1 MDRELLLALLALL
14 TGWPV
19 MVGVAVLTSAWPG
32 AECSS
37 GREDERRLFRRV
49 TAPLFAGLVVA
60 CALLGWALDEP
71 ADAER
76 VPVPFMVAAVVPFVV
91 VMRALARAAVALFP
105 RALPPACTVGVL
117 RPRVHVAP
125 SLASALSE
133 SQLHAVLA
141 HEQSHAR
148 HHDPLR
154 IAVAQLA
161 CDLVW
166 PLPGQGRTLTLWLH
180 ALEVARD
187 EDARR
192 TGAEPESLAEAL
204 IACARLSI
212 PRRGAAVA
220 AAAVPSHRL
229 EERIGRLLRPLP
241 ADRRS
246 RSGPLALAVAAVL
259 AVAVAAGALA
269 GEEAV
274 QLLTRSL

>member
-1 MDRELLLALLALL
+1 MLALLALL

-19 MVGVAVLTSAWPG
+19 MVGVAVSTSAWRG
-32 AECSS
+32 AECDS
-37 GREDERRLFRRV
+37 GHEEERRLFRRV
-49 TAPLFAGLVVA
+49 AAPLVAGIVVVS
-60 CALLGWALDEP
+60 ALLGWALVEP

-76 VPVPFMVAAVVPFVV
+76 VPMPFVVAAVVPFVV
-91 VMRALARAAVALFP
+91 VMRALVRAAVALFP

-125 SLASALSE
+125 SLASALSG
-133 SQLHAVLA
+133 SQLRAVLA
-141 HEQSHAR
+141 HEESHAH

-166 PLPGQGRTLTLWLH
+166 PLPWQGRTLRLWLH

-192 TGAEPESLAEAL
+192 AGAEPESLAEAV
-204 IACARLSI
+204 IACARLSV
-212 PRRGAAVA
+212 PRSGAAVA
-220 AAAVPSHRL
+220 AAAAEGPSHRL

-241 ADRRS
+241 AERRS
-246 RSGPLALAVAAVL
+246 RGGLLALAVASVL

-269 GEEAV
+269 GEDAV
-274 QLLTRSL
+274 QLLTRSF